1 MTDLHTWKSRS
12 FIIEVEC
19 EPSLLRIVI
28 QKKKKKAALE
38 GVVLKPERVAVCG
51 EQV

>member
-1 MTDLHTWKSRS
+1 MTDLHTWKLRS

-28 QKKKKKAALE
+28 QKKKKAALE
-38 GVVLKPERVAVCG
+38 GVVLKLERVAVCA